1 MLTLTQHSP
10 IIYLY
15 IKLRFD
21 LSPKIPT
28 WKHYKQTVLKISRIY
43 TPDFYLSFRDTVF
56 GQLTPI
62 HVYGERMGPKNLWL
76 SKIRK
81 RWKNKNKT
89 EILWRFRMGKSD
101 IFLTF
106 WIFGSLNSLYPDNFI
121 HVICNTKSLISFFHF
136 KQRFSTWQNRET
148 FQKRIIF
155 LIRLLFYWI
164 DIVRQ
169 SSSFIL
175 EKYWLMLIS
184 QIKSGYI

>member
-21 LSPKIPT
+21 LSQKIPT

-106 WIFGSLNSLYPDNFI
+106 WIFGSLNSLLFN
-121 HVICNTKSLISFFHF
+121 VII
-136 KQRFSTWQNRET
+136 
-148 FQKRIIF
+148 RIISSMSF
-155 LIRLLFYWI
+155 AIQNLLFLF
-164 DIVRQ
+164 
-169 SSSFIL
+169 FIL
-175 EKYWLMLIS
+175 SNVFRPDKIERRFKRE
-184 QIKSGYI
+184 

>member
-1 MLTLTQHSP
+1 
-10 IIYLY
+10 
-15 IKLRFD
+15 
-21 LSPKIPT
+21 
-28 WKHYKQTVLKISRIY
+28 
-43 TPDFYLSFRDTVF
+43 
-56 GQLTPI
+56 
-62 HVYGERMGPKNLWL
+62 MGPKNLWL

-106 WIFGSLNSLYPDNFI
+106 WIFGSLNSLLFN
-121 HVICNTKSLISFFHF
+121 VIIRIISSMSFAIQNLLFLFFHF

-175 EKYWLMLIS
+175 EKYWLMFIS

>member
-28 WKHYKQTVLKISRIY
+28 WKHYKQTVLKKSRIY

-81 RWKNKNKT
+81 RWKNKT

-106 WIFGSLNSLYPDNFI
+106 WIFGSLNSLLFN
-121 HVICNTKSLISFFHF
+121 VII
-136 KQRFSTWQNRET
+136 
-148 FQKRIIF
+148 RIISSMSF
-155 LIRLLFYWI
+155 AIQNLLFLF
-164 DIVRQ
+164 
-169 SSSFIL
+169 FIL
-175 EKYWLMLIS
+175 SNVFRPDKIERRFKRE
-184 QIKSGYI
+184 